1 MIYKELAF
9 VNGAARVYVGYRLC
23 PSSIMKVYPCHN
35 SHWNSVVSF
44 ELLIILQCENSVK
57 LANSVV
63 CAWRF
68 TYTVELYRQTGACML
83 HKCAGLPFE
92 STEKYNFDIFAQFT
106 CAVLLYR
113 QTQNMCKL
121 GGDCRRRHRQG
132 LLHACILYSAQT
144 SLTSVANCTGEPIR
158 YTLLCIC
165 STVHWEKH
173 ATI

>member
-1 MIYKELAF
+1 
-9 VNGAARVYVGYRLC
+9 
-23 PSSIMKVYPCHN
+23 
-35 SHWNSVVSF
+35 
-44 ELLIILQCENSVK
+44 
-57 LANSVV
+57 
-63 CAWRF
+63 
-68 TYTVELYRQTGACML
+68 ML

-121 GGDCRRRHRQG
+121 GGDCGRRHRQG

-158 YTLLCIC
+158 PILYL
-165 STVHWEKH
+165 TVHMFNCTLRKACDNLGGKEKYALIMLMGIYIIVSMYIH
-173 ATI
+173 FNVWDALLQYMF